1 MRNGYVYNSVT
12 MDYDQTPESLAAQ
25 EWADR
30 EYLARKRAEREQ
42 KRDESLR
49 KLVTGRRCA
58 PKCAARGRAV
68 ATTQKEHYLTYDSDG
83 PSCVWQE
90 WVSDSPEED
99 DGQPPMI
106 DLGDDEEFDR
116 YFVTSLTGGAH
127 DDE

>member
-1 MRNGYVYNSVT
+1 MKNGYVYNSVT

-49 KLVTGRRCA
+49 KLERSVQA
-58 PKCAARGRAV
+58 LRAEMRSKGPRSGND
-68 ATTQKEHYLTYDSDG
+68 TKEHYYLTYDSDG
-83 PSCVWQE
+83 PSCVWPE

-99 DGQPPMI
+99 DGQPPI
-106 DLGDDEEFDR
+106 INLGDDEEFGRLCNEFDWE
-116 YFVTSLTGGAH
+116 GA
-127 DDE
+127 